1 MPIASSI
8 DRQAGQPKF
17 LYVSVERG
25 NHLIALRDRQRSTR
39 AKIVLDINDDES
51 VLTLHRFPL

>member
-1 MPIASSI
+1 MPIASSKY
-8 DRQAGQPKF
+8 RQASQPEF

-39 AKIVLDINDDES
+39 AKIVLDINDDERII
-51 VLTLHRFPL
+51 TLHRFPL